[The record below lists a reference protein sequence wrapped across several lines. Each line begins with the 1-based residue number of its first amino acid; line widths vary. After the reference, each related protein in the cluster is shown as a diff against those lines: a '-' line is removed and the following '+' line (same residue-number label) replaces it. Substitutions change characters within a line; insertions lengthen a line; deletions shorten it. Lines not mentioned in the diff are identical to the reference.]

1 MVNGLAALVGQFTLP
16 ELTRVV
22 RRTVLA
28 ALVVAIA
35 AFVVCVF
42 VSQLAFGFGICVGLA
57 LGLGNIRLV
66 TLQTAKVSSSKLS
79 KPIRA
84 LASLTLLRLAVTT
97 AIVVLLATVVTSLGL
112 GAVAGIAVFYFLFI
126 VSLIS
131 GILRHKGAT
140 T

>member
-28 ALVVAIA
+28 ALVVAIV

-42 VSQLAFGFGICVGLA
+42 VSQLAFGFGVCVGLA

-66 TLQTAKVSSSKLS
+66 TLQTAKVSGSKLS

-140 T
+140 A